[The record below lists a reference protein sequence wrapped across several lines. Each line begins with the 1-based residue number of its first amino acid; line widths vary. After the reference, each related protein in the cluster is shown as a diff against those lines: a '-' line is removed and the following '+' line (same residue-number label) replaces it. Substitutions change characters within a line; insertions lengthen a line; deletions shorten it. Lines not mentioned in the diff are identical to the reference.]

1 MIVFE
6 MKMITRGGEPV
17 YEEEGNTTDW
27 WCKIETKE
35 EEMVYDE
42 FIEYP
47 DKYEALW
54 NSMVKHAGLPYG
66 VKWGDDDI
74 YGYLLSDEDMPDL
87 NEKYKDTDGD
97 VWKRI

>member
-6 MKMITRGGEPV
+6 MKMIARGGEPV
-17 YEEEGNTTDW
+17 YEEEGNTTDL

-66 VKWGDDDI
+66 VKWGDDDM
-74 YGYLLSDEDMPDL
+74 YGYLLPDEDMPDL
-87 NEKYKDTDGD
+87 NEKYKDADGN